1 MCKCAVI
8 AEIRIFIKGHERVP
22 WPSRSL
28 LFFFPLFRRMKERKI
43 NSKFWSQE
51 LQQHRFLF
59 PGCVTQE
66 GLCIGRRRS
75 LLAHWVRQVECFLW
89 DAWLSKWAQ
98 FYNVVCMIIFIS
110 SEREHVSHGTAE
122 GAFLKNHLNIKTT
135 DFEGVKT
142 RWPWKPDMFT
152 SVAFLWDVL
161 FL

>member
-1 MCKCAVI
+1 MTK
-8 AEIRIFIKGHERVP
+8 
-22 WPSRSL
+22 SL
-28 LFFFPLFRRMKERKI
+28 ITFFLSSISQDERKED
-43 NSKFWSQE
+43 K
-51 LQQHRFLF
+51 QQVLIPGTSAASIFF

-66 GLCIGRRRS
+66 GLCIGRQRS
-75 LLAHWVRQVECFLW
+75 LLAHWVRQVECFLC

-98 FYNVVCMIIFIS
+98 FYGHSLFYNVVCMIIFIS